1 MRQQQIIDKT
11 QTFCTEGT
19 DMKKT
24 YDNLE
29 METIFFAAE
38 DIIVT
43 SNNGHPE
50 DNGEGENPG
59 RP

>member
-1 MRQQQIIDKT
+1 
-11 QTFCTEGT
+11 
-19 DMKKT
+19 MKKT

-29 METIFFAAE
+29 METIFFVAE

-43 SNNGHPE
+43 SNNGDPE

>member
-24 YDNLE
+24 YDTLE
-29 METIFFAAE
+29 METIFFDDE

-43 SNNGHPE
+43 SGE
-50 DNGEGENPG
+50 GGAEGENPG
-59 RP
+59 P